1 MVLGMPLATLT
12 LVHVISLLGI
22 VAGAIL
28 AFRFNMFVLVAQSFA
43 KISFLKPL
51 APTQSE
57 PPFLVAQVIALVIF
71 IAFGVPAI
79 RRFRPAAVA

>member
-1 MVLGMPLATLT
+1 MPLATFT
-12 LVHVISLLGI
+12 LVHVIISLLGI
-22 VAGAIL
+22 VAGAIP
-28 AFRFNMFVLVAQSFA
+28 AFWFDLFVLVAQSFA
-43 KISFLKPL
+43 KISFLKTL

-71 IAFGVPAI
+71 IAFGVLAI